1 LQEQGKKNWEAW
13 KKDLEE
19 AWEAIPQA
27 YRTERSIHRTLQCHL
42 YNRLKEAGFTVVA
55 DFLPPRV
62 QDRPV
67 DLVAVNPRGEIHFA
81 VCIDRLVSLDAV
93 KSLDGFEAVEKVIF
107 TTGMLEK
114 KVRESRFFLKEGIEH
129 VHLKP

>member
-1 LQEQGKKNWEAW
+1 M
-13 KKDLEE
+13 
-19 AWEAIPQA
+19 
-27 YRTERSIHRTLQCHL
+27 
-42 YNRLKEAGFTVVA
+42 
-55 DFLPPRV
+55 
-62 QDRPV
+62 

-93 KSLDGFEAVEKVIF
+93 KSLDGFEALEKVIF